1 MKIQQSAEDY
11 LEAILVLKARLGQVR
26 AIDIANELKISKP
39 SVSVFIRHLR
49 DNGYLTIDGS
59 NINLTFDGQ
68 KTAEAVFDRHNILQQ
83 CLVALGVSEDTAKED
98 ACRVEHFLS
107 EESFAKIKEY
117 FMIKFKIE

>member
-117 FMIKFKIE
+117 FMDKI